1 MDKRK
6 FLKVSGAVGAG
17 VMFSPLMSCGPV
29 TKEKPAADKI
39 IDSTPKILEF
49 TQSTLG
55 FDYAALEPHIDAR
68 TMEIHF
74 SKHHAGYVRKLNNA
88 LKATPDFSADDLT
101 DLLSKVTMDTSGLRN
116 NGGGHYN
123 HSLFWECLTPGGGNA
138 PTGKLAEAINS
149 AFGSFEEF
157 KKAFFTAAKTRFGSG
172 WGWLSVDSKGKL
184 FVSSTPNQ
192 DNPLMT
198 KLVEQTGTPILGV
211 DVWEHAYYLNYQNR
225 RPDYIDA
232 FFNVINWNEV
242 ERRYALAK

>member
-6 FLKVSGAVGAG
+6 FLKVSGAVGAS
-17 VMFSPLMSCGPV
+17 VMFSPLISCSPV
-29 TKEKPAADKI
+29 AKEKPASDKI
-39 IDSTPKILEF
+39 IDPSPNILEF

-88 LKATPDFSADDLT
+88 LKEASGFSADNLR
-101 DLLSKVTMDTSGLRN
+101 DLLGKVTMDTSGLRN

-123 HSLFWECLTPGGGNA
+123 HSLFWECLTPGGANA
-138 PTGKLAEAINS
+138 PSGKLAEAIN
-149 AFGSFEEF
+149 AEFGSFDEF
-157 KKAFFTAAKTRFGSG
+157 KNIFFKAAKTRFGSG

-211 DVWEHAYYLNYQNR
+211 DVWEHAYYLKYQNLR
-225 RPDYIDA
+225 GDYITA
-232 FFNVINWNEV
+232 FMDLINWDVVAKN
-242 ERRYALAK
+242 YAGV